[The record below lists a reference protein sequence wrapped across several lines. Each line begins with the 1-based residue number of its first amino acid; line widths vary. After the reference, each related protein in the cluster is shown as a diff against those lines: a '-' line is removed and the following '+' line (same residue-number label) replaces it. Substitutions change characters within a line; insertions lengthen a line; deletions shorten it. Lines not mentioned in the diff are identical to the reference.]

1 LDHASVVVSL
11 KQRLREHDNAVYVAL
26 CFVTFEDDDSALVK
40 ALKEA
45 YEQAASQEIT
55 DDDIPF

>member
-1 LDHASVVVSL
+1 MVVSL

-26 CFVTFEDDDSALVK
+26 CFVTFEDDDSAWVK

-45 YEQAASQEIT
+45 YDQFEQAASQEIT